1 MRPRVSL
8 SLALIA
14 AATAAG
20 CSGKWKK
27 VEKESAERAPVAFP
41 HSVHVEQG
49 LECTMCHAKIESSSS
64 LADAN
69 LPQTS
74 VCKDC
79 HDDKVAPKEPTGAP
93 RLTFPHEIH
102 VPQVEKC
109 DHCHKK
115 LPEPGQPRVAP
126 AMAICTSC
134 HNHAQDFAEATCAK
148 CHVDLKTFD
157 LVPETAFSHQGDWI
171 GAHGNLAR
179 GSAATCASC
188 HDQTYCAE
196 CHAAQTTPLRP
207 SIRFPESVDRGF
219 IHRGDYVSRHMVD
232 AGANPA
238 SCARCHGTA
247 FCTACH
253 TLQGLTSQAANVR
266 DPHPSGWTAGTAHGR
281 AARNNIL
288 SCAGCHDNGADAI
301 CVACHRSG
309 GVGGNPHPSRFLDRY
324 QGEDRSKPPCS
335 ACHTN

>member
-1 MRPRVSL
+1 
-8 SLALIA
+8 
-14 AATAAG
+14 
-20 CSGKWKK
+20 
-27 VEKESAERAPVAFP
+27 
-41 HSVHVEQG
+41 
-49 LECTMCHAKIESSSS
+49 MCHAKIESSSS

-79 HDDKVAPKEPTGAP
+79 HDDKVAPKESTAAP
-93 RLTFPHEIH
+93 RLTFAHEIH

-115 LPEPGQPRVAP
+115 LPEPGEPRVAP
-126 AMAICTSC
+126 AMAVCTSC
-134 HNHAQDFAEATCAK
+134 HNHAEDFAQARCAP

-157 LVPETAFSHQGDWI
+157 LVPESAFSHQGDWI
-171 GAHGNLAR
+171 RAHGSLTR
-179 GSAATCASC
+179 TSAATCATC

-207 SIRFPESVDRGF
+207 SIRFPESVERGF

-238 SCARCHGTA
+238 SCARCHGSA

-253 TLQGLTSQAANVR
+253 TLQGLTSQAANVY
-266 DPHPSGWTAGTAHGR
+266 DPHPGGWTAGTAHGR

-288 SCAGCHDNGADAI
+288 ACAGCHDNGADAI
-301 CVACHRSG
+301 CVACHRPG
-309 GVGGNPHPSRFLDRY
+309 GVGGNPHPSRFLDKY
-324 QGEDRSKPPCS
+324 DDADRSKPPCS